1 MEVGRLTSP
10 ATADQV
16 DALLRGELE
25 LDNSTMG
32 RPPFP
37 AAPIKPT
44 PFTPEPDSSFQVSSD
59 DTVDDDSA
67 THSARKKI
75 FMETMPAKLKWS
87 EKRLW
92 SEAITLPAMEP
103 QELWLRVV
111 GYELPSAT
119 EAREFQ
125 LVVNAIRTSY
135 NRALKSV
142 SRRTLAM
149 RLPD

>member
-1 MEVGRLTSP
+1 
-10 ATADQV
+10 
-16 DALLRGELE
+16 
-25 LDNSTMG
+25 MG

-44 PFTPEPDSSFQVSSD
+44 SFTPEPDSSFQVSSD

-142 SRRTLAM
+142 SCRTLAM